1 MKLVA
6 ALCGGVSLLAVGS
19 AAYAQQAAA
28 PDAPAAQP
36 TSTIDAV
43 VVTGSR
49 IVRNGYAAPTPVT
62 VAPVTQLEAF
72 TPSDISDAL
81 AKLPVFNGSTLQSA
95 GSNGSG
101 VAGNYLNL
109 RSFGI
114 NRTLILMDGVRVAPT
129 NFNGQVDA
137 NSIPQMLLQR
147 VDVVTGGA
155 SAVYGSDA
163 VTGVVNFIM
172 DTHFQGLKAMADTGI
187 SSRGDSASARYGI
200 AGGTSLFGGK
210 GHVVASF
217 EHFQQGGLTHDQRD
231 YGQQRP
237 AYVGAGTAASP
248 YTLVNYPTIPRTAA
262 GGYVLSGP
270 FAGQQFLSNGQL
282 GAYTPGAPTASANVS
297 TGGDAA
303 YYNNTSLY
311 SPQASNQAYGRFE
324 YEFTDN
330 LTGFVQL
337 TDTETQNSNSGSN
350 WPPQTLTIYSGN
362 PYLPA
367 SAQAQLTAANA
378 ASFNLSSF
386 PRDLELASVQKQ
398 LSDDT
403 SITAGLTGKLADFKW
418 STTYSHGSSI
428 FRQSLTNN
436 INVPN
441 FLAALDAV
449 KDPSG
454 NTVCRVTITNP
465 GLYPGCAPIDMFG
478 AGNES
483 AAAKAFIFQTT
494 QFRVVNTMDD
504 FVANISGSPFQN
516 WAGPVS
522 VALNAEYR
530 NQGLTETT
538 NANPLAVPST
548 TGIRLGTAPGAVYSY
563 ATVAA
568 TNATNNVKEVAFET
582 VVPLLS
588 EKPWAKSLD
597 LNGAVRYTDYST
609 SGGATTW
616 KVGADYQPVNDL
628 RFRATASQDIRAPT
642 LYDLSAGQS
651 TIVQNLNDPLSGQN
665 RVVTI
670 ITLGNPKLVPEV
682 ARTIT
687 AGVVYSPSWFP
698 RFRMSVDYYD
708 ISINNAITL
717 LAGNNASVLS
727 ECSATGGKS
736 PVCALLV
743 RPLPYSNTSAAN
755 FPTAVYQQSLNIAKN
770 WTRGVDVEASY
781 NVPLADVQKSLIG
794 DLNFRVLYSYQPV
807 LDQQNFVGAPVTNLA
822 GAASQSGNAGLA
834 VDRVTFMAGYSAG
847 PIQIDWQT
855 RYSGPEN
862 RSGVPGQI
870 FANPPLPSYSSSDLN
885 LGYRLK
891 VDSHVVNLFFNV
903 QNVFD
908 AKPRLS
914 PNIVYSGIPGFGN
927 PVDTGDDGIGRY
939 FTTGFR
945 FRF

>member
-19 AAYAQQAAA
+19 AAHAQQAAA
-28 PDAPAAQP
+28 PNAPAAQP
-36 TSTIDAV
+36 SSTIDMV

-62 VAPVTQLEAF
+62 VAPAAQLEAI
-72 TPSDISDAL
+72 TPTDISDAL
-81 AKLPVFNGSTLQSA
+81 VKLPVFNGSVLQGA

-101 VAGNYLNL
+101 VSGNYLNL

-114 NRTLILMDGVRVAPT
+114 NRTLILMDGLRVAPT

-137 NSIPQMLLQR
+137 NAIPQMLIQR

-163 VTGVVNFIM
+163 VTGVVNFVM
-172 DTHFQGLKAMADTGI
+172 DTHFQGLKAVAQSGI
-187 SSRGDSASARYGI
+187 SSRGDSASARYGV
-200 AGGTSLFGGK
+200 AGGTALFGGK
-210 GHVVASF
+210 AHVVGSF
-217 EHFQQGGLTHDQRD
+217 EHFQEGGLIHEQRS
-231 YGQQRP
+231 YGVQRP
-237 AYVGAGTAASP
+237 VYVGSGTAASP
-248 YTLVNYPTIPRTAA
+248 YTLLNYPTIPRTAA

-282 GAYTPGAPTASANVS
+282 GAYTPGAATASANVS
-297 TGGDAA
+297 AGGDGS
-303 YYNNTSLY
+303 YYNRLPLY
-311 SPQASNQAYGRFE
+311 SPQASNQGYGRFE
-324 YEFTDN
+324 YEFTDDI
-330 LTGFVQL
+330 TGFVQL
-337 TDTETQNSNSGSN
+337 TGTETHNSVRASN
-350 WPPQTLTIYSGN
+350 WPPQTLAIYSGN
-362 PYLPA
+362 AYLPA
-367 SAQAQLTAANA
+367 SAQSLLTATNT

-386 PRDLELASVQKQ
+386 PRDLELDSVQNQ
-398 LSDDT
+398 LSDNT
-403 SITAGLTGKLADFKW
+403 SVTAGLTGKFSGYKW
-418 STTYSHGSSI
+418 AASYSHGQSI

-483 AAAKAFIFQTT
+483 AAAKAFIYQTT
-494 QFRVVNTMDD
+494 QFQVMNTMDD
-504 FVANISGSPFQN
+504 FVASLSGSPFQD

-522 VALNAEYR
+522 IALNAEYR
-530 NQGLTETT
+530 TQGLKETT
-538 NANPLAVPST
+538 NANPLAAPST
-548 TGIRLGTAPGAVYSY
+548 TGIRFGTAPGSIYAY
-563 ATVAA
+563 ATVAG
-568 TNATNNVKEVAFET
+568 TNASNNVKEVSAET

-588 EKPWAKSLD
+588 EQPWAKSLD
-597 LNGAVRYTDYST
+597 ISGAVRYTDYSS

-616 KVGADYQPVNDL
+616 KIGLDYRPVSDL
-628 RFRATASQDIRAPT
+628 RFRATESQDIRAPT
-642 LYDLSAGQS
+642 LFDLNAGQS
-651 TIVQNLNDPLSGQN
+651 TIVQNLNDPHTGVN

-682 ARTIT
+682 ARTTT
-687 AGVVYSPSWFP
+687 AGVVYSPSWLP

-717 LAGNNASVLS
+717 LAGNNAAVLS
-727 ECSATGGKS
+727 ECEQTGGTS
-736 PVCALLV
+736 PICSLIV

-755 FPTAVYQQSLNIAKN
+755 FPTTVYQKSLNIAKN
-770 WTRGVDVEASY
+770 QTHGVDVEASY
-781 NVPLADVQKSLIG
+781 NVVLADVQKSLTG

-807 LDQQNFVGAPVTNLA
+807 LYTQNFPGAPVTNLA
-822 GAASQSGNAGLA
+822 GAASQAGLA
-834 VDRVTFMAGYSAG
+834 GLATDRVTFMLGYGAG
-847 PIQIDWQT
+847 PFQLDWQT
-855 RYSGPEN
+855 RYSGPEK

-870 FANPPLPSYSSSDLN
+870 FANPPLPSYSTSDLN

-891 VDSHVVNLFFNV
+891 LEGHVVNLFFNV

-914 PNIVYSGIPGFGN
+914 PNLTYAGIPGFGN

-939 FTTGFR
+939 FTAGLR
-945 FRF
+945 FRY